1 MIHHRLHSL
10 RMPLSAVVFT
20 TCSLFALSSVSLRV
34 LNAGPLFP
42 QTSTQSS
49 TPQQQQT
56 QQQNPQRQQ
65 QNPPAQPQQQKPPN
79 PFENVPTA
87 PEQQPQ
93 QAPQQQ
99 PANIQEA
106 RPAPVGAN
114 IIEAV
119 DFRGQ
124 RKVPQDT
131 LRALIYTKKGDVYD
145 EEAIHRDFMALWNS
159 GRFDDIKIEKE
170 TGPNGGIILRFVV
183 TERRTVHT
191 IDYTGNKSI
200 SKSEILDRFKER
212 KVSLSPESQYDPGRV
227 QRAKNVLQEYEAE
240 RGHQYATVTPQI
252 RQVPPGGV
260 DITFAIDEGP
270 KVKVGHIIID
280 GNHALS
286 SRAVIRAMK
295 NLKPLGI
302 PHSLLF
308 ENLFA
313 RTYDSTKLDEDSER
327 IRQMYQSKGY
337 FEAHVINHSE
347 RIYDVYG
354 HGIKVPL
361 VNPKKPGKRV
371 DITMFVKEGDKFY
384 LRNFNFVGMKLFR
397 TPDLI
402 ARSVFR
408 MGPGD
413 VFSTEK
419 LQKGLEDLRKLYGNF
434 GYIDFVPSP
443 DPEVVPGK
451 DQVDLTVDVD
461 EGHQFFV
468 RRIDFQGNTTTRD
481 RVIRRELQINEGD
494 LYSQQLLDASIL
506 RLNQLGYFDPLKPED
521 AWTITRDTKT
531 NTVDLLLK
539 LRERGKNSIQLNGGV
554 SGISGSFIGFS
565 YSTNNFLG
573 LGETLSL
580 GAQIGTLLDNVT
592 FGFTEPYLFDKPI
605 QAGFTLFYQR
615 FSYNQGQQ
623 ASILAGNANLLN
635 YYSALGSYGCP
646 TGQTECNLLNYVTD
660 GRGFTTFLSYALRR
674 TFARVGLSYG
684 YSIQTLKPLTT
695 AATNYFDYLDFEGV
709 GGPNSLVGTCPT
721 TGMTGCNPLTGIR
734 TSTITPTFAYNTVNH
749 PIIPTHGLRVSLT
762 AGLSG
767 SVLGGNVNTVQP
779 AIDAA
784 YFRRGIFRSNVMGFH
799 VNARFIA
806 GYGGK
811 VAPPYSR
818 YYMGG
823 EDDIRGFDILTISPI
838 AFIPTDTSINVL
850 NPDGTPKVQRVVNSD
865 GSISNV
871 AVTQTIPIYQLI
883 LPGGDTA
890 TVFNYEY
897 RIPLVGPITLA
908 PFLDAGMD
916 RLTLPSQLGLNAQRV
931 QQLNAEFPEANFS
944 PRAVIAP
951 GTQKPRVS
959 IGLELQVLMPVVN
972 APFRLYWA
980 YNLSY
985 VNTNLQPP
993 VVADRSYFPND
1004 ATFRTALAAFG
1015 QSIPYDERRSL
1026 FRFSIGRTF

>member
-1 MIHHRLHSL
+1 MIHHRLRSL
-10 RMPLSAVVFT
+10 RMPPWAVVFT
-20 TCSLFALSSVSLRV
+20 ICSVAALRGSLLFG
-34 LNAGPLFP
+34 AGDDSA
-42 QTSTQSS
+42 QTPAQSS
-49 TPQQQQT
+49 TQQQSAPAQQKQQT
-56 QQQNPQRQQ
+56 PPQ
-65 QNPPAQPQQQKPPN
+65 QNPPTPQPQPAPAQPPQQKPAN

-87 PEQQPQ
+87 PEPPAQPQAQPQ
-93 QAPQQQ
+93 QPS
-99 PANIQEA
+99 NVQEA
-106 RPAPVGAN
+106 KSAPVGAN
-114 IIEAV
+114 IIEGV

-145 EEAIHRDFMALWNS
+145 EESIHRDFVALWNS
-159 GRFDDIKIEKE
+159 GRFDDIRVERE
-170 TGPNGGIILRFVV
+170 PGPNGGIILRFVV

-191 IDYTGNKSI
+191 IDYSGNKSI
-200 SKSEILDRFKER
+200 SKSEILDRFKDR
-212 KVSLSPESQYDPGRV
+212 KVNLSPESQYDPGRV

-252 RQVPPGGV
+252 KQVPPGGV
-260 DITFAIDEGP
+260 DINFSIDEGP
-270 KVKVGHIIID
+270 KVKVGKILID

-286 SRAVIRAMK
+286 SREVIRAMK
-295 NLKPLGI
+295 NLKPIGI

-308 ENLFA
+308 EDLFA
-313 RTYDSTKLDEDSER
+313 RTYDSTKLEEDSER
-327 IRQMYQSKGY
+327 IRQMYQSRGY
-337 FEAHVINHSE
+337 FEARVINNSE

-354 HGIKVPL
+354 HGIKIPL
-361 VNPKKPGKRV
+361 INPQRPGKSV
-371 DITMFVKEGDKFY
+371 EITMFVREGDKFY
-384 LRNFNFVGMKLFR
+384 LRNFQFVGMKLFR

-402 ARSVFR
+402 ARSVFK

-468 RRIDFQGNTTTRD
+468 RRIDFQGNSTTRD
-481 RVIRRELQINEGD
+481 RVIRRELQVNEGD

-521 AWTITRDTKT
+521 AWTITRDTKN

-539 LRERGKNSIQLNGGV
+539 LKERGKNSIQLNGGV
-554 SGISGSFIGFS
+554 SGISGSFIGMR

-580 GAQIGTLLDNVT
+580 GAQIGTLLDNIT
-592 FGFTEPYLFDKPI
+592 FGFTEPYLFDKPV
-605 QAGFTLFYQR
+605 QAGFTVFYQR
-615 FSYNQGQQ
+615 YSYNQGQQ
-623 ASILAGNANLLN
+623 ASILAGQNLIS

-646 TGQTECNLLNYVTD
+646 TGQVNCNLLNYVTD
-660 GRGFTTFLSYALRR
+660 GKGFTGFLSYALRR
-674 TFARVGLSYG
+674 HFARVGLTYG
-684 YSIQTLKPLTT
+684 YSLQTLKPLTT
-695 AATNYFDYLDFEGV
+695 AATTYFDYLDFEGV
-709 GGPNSLVGTCPT
+709 NGPNSLS
-721 TGMTGCNPLTGIR
+721 GIR
-734 TSTITPTFAYNTVNH
+734 TSTVTPTFAYNTVNH
-749 PIIPTHGLRVSLT
+749 PIIPTRGLRISLS
-762 AGLSG
+762 AGVSG
-767 SVLGGNVNTVQP
+767 SVLGGNVNTLQP
-779 AIDAA
+779 ALDVA
-784 YFRRGIFRSNVMGFH
+784 YFRRGLFKSNVMGFH

-806 GYGGK
+806 GFGGK

-838 AFIPTDTSINVL
+838 AFIPTDTTVNVL
-850 NPDGTPKVQRVVNSD
+850 NND
-865 GSISNV
+865 GSPKQTTIINADGSRSFTPV
-871 AVTQTIPIYQLI
+871 VQTIPVYQLI

-890 TVFNYEY
+890 TVLNYEY
-897 RIPLVGPITLA
+897 RIPIIGPITLA
-908 PFLDAGMD
+908 PFIDAGMD
-916 RLTLPSQLGLNAQRV
+916 RLTLPNQLGLNSVRV
-931 QQLNAEFPEANFS
+931 NQLNALFPQADFN
-944 PRAVIAP
+944 PRAAIAP

-959 IGLELQVLMPVVN
+959 VGLELQVLMPVVN

-985 VNTNLQPP
+985 VDTNLQPP
-993 VVADRSYFPND
+993 VVADRSFFPNE
-1004 ATFRTALAAFG
+1004 ATYQSALGAFG
-1015 QSIPYDERRSL
+1015 QAIPYDERRSL